1 MLKLTVNDVEVEVE
15 DGSTVLHACEEA
27 GVEIPRF
34 CYHDRL
40 SIAGNCRMCLVDME
54 RAPKPIA
61 SCAMPA
67 GDGMVIRTDTD
78 RVRKA
83 REGVMEFLL
92 INHPLDCPIC
102 DQGGECD
109 LQDQAMGYGLDGSR
123 FSENKRAVDNKNMG
137 PLISTVMTRCIH
149 CTRCVRFATEV
160 AGVPEL
166 GAIGRGETM
175 EITTY
180 LEKTLASELSA
191 NVIDLCPVGALT
203 SRPYAFT
210 ARPGN

>member
-1 MLKLTVNDVEVEVE
+1 
-15 DGSTVLHACEEA
+15 
-27 GVEIPRF
+27 
-34 CYHDRL
+34 
-40 SIAGNCRMCLVDME
+40 
-54 RAPKPIA
+54 
-61 SCAMPA
+61 
-67 GDGMVIRTDTD
+67 
-78 RVRKA
+78 
-83 REGVMEFLL
+83 
-92 INHPLDCPIC
+92 
-102 DQGGECD
+102 
-109 LQDQAMGYGLDGSR
+109 MGYGLDGSR
-123 FSENKRAVDNKNMG
+123 FSENKRAVENKHMG

-203 SRPYAFT
+203 SRPYAFA
-210 ARPGN
+210 ARPWELNKVETIDVMG